1 MEEPTLSESKEK
13 KFINNKLAL
22 KILFIGFL
30 IVLLLIP
37 ISMIENLISE
47 RSDTASKAMNEVEEK
62 WSRSQQVTGP
72 FLIIPYQVIYENDKK
87 MVERDI
93 RYLYILP
100 ESLQINGN
108 VKTEELKRGLY
119 DIIVYHTPLNFTG
132 KFSFASLSEENISA
146 QDMLLSEARL
156 VIGITD
162 LHGIPQ
168 QVQGSWNK
176 KNLAFNPGV
185 NNVLTSSGISS
196 PVQLSLEELSEDIS
210 FSISMN
216 IKGSESITFAPLGKT
231 THVTLESDCITPSF
245 CGAFL
250 PEKREISESG
260 FSADWTVLHLNR
272 NYPQIFRDGTW
283 RESIQNSIFGVN
295 LLLPVDQYQKSMRS
309 VKYAFLIII
318 LSFVVC
324 FFTEIM
330 HRRNI
335 NPIQYLLIGLAL
347 CLFYT
352 LLIAISEHL
361 NFSLSYA
368 LASLMTIALLTLYL
382 GGILKIWKT
391 AITIGALLSL
401 LYIYIFILIQMEIYA
416 LLVGSIGLFIILA
429 IIMYCSQKINWDEPK
444 IKNRE

>member
-1 MEEPTLSESKEK
+1 MEEPKLSESKEK

-185 NNVLTSSGISS
+185 NNVLTSSG
-196 PVQLSLEELSEDIS
+196 
-210 FSISMN
+210 F
-216 IKGSESITFAPLGKT
+216 
-231 THVTLESDCITPSF
+231 
-245 CGAFL
+245 
-250 PEKREISESG
+250 
-260 FSADWTVLHLNR
+260 HL
-272 NYPQIFRDGTW
+272 
-283 RESIQNSIFGVN
+283 
-295 LLLPVDQYQKSMRS
+295 
-309 VKYAFLIII
+309 
-318 LSFVVC
+318 
-324 FFTEIM
+324 
-330 HRRNI
+330 
-335 NPIQYLLIGLAL
+335 L
-347 CLFYT
+347 C
-352 LLIAISEHL
+352 S
-361 NFSLSYA
+361 
-368 LASLMTIALLTLYL
+368 
-382 GGILKIWKT
+382 
-391 AITIGALLSL
+391 
-401 LYIYIFILIQMEIYA
+401 
-416 LLVGSIGLFIILA
+416 
-429 IIMYCSQKINWDEPK
+429 
-444 IKNRE
+444 

>member
-1 MEEPTLSESKEK
+1 MEEPKLSESKEK

-37 ISMIENLISE
+37 IGMIENLITE

-72 FLIIPYQVIYENDKK
+72 FLIIPYQVTYENDKK

-162 LHGIPQ
+162 LHGITQ

-176 KNLAFNPGV
+176 RNLAFNPGV

-231 THVTLESDCITPSF
+231 THVKLESDCITPSF

-250 PEKREISESG
+250 PEKREVAESG

-272 NYPQIFRDGTW
+272 NYPQIFRDRTW
-283 RESIQNSIFGVN
+283 SESIQNSIFGVN